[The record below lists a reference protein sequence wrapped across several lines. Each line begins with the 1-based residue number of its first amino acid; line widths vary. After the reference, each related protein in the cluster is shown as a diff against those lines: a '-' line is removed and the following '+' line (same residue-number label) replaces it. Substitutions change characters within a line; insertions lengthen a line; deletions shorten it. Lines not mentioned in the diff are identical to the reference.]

1 MAFSTFSES
10 SAAADGAGSSVTV
23 RINANKALIHRFP
36 TIFCLPITSSFV
48 RLLVENQCRLICIYC
63 FHNAY
68 SRAQIH
74 GLGPVQFARLS
85 YGRLSDSGLLNAI
98 LPQPLHPDFALK
110 TGRKRFRKRDCTGI
124 YRCNGGTP
132 IAMPLCCQIKTGVLP
147 PMSKHRQAYLNWVSD
162 LPSSGL
168 KSISLFRR

>member
-48 RLLVENQCRLICIYC
+48 RLLIENQCRLICIYC
-63 FHNAY
+63 FLNAY

-110 TGRKRFRKRDCTGI
+110 TGRKQFRKRDCTGI

-132 IAMPLCCQIKTGVLP
+132 LQCLSVAKSEQGCFRPCQSKGKRILIGYRIFLLP
-147 PMSKHRQAYLNWVSD
+147 
-162 LPSSGL
+162 G
-168 KSISLFRR
+168 

>member
-48 RLLVENQCRLICIYC
+48 RLLIENQCRLICIYC
-63 FHNAY
+63 FLNAY

-110 TGRKRFRKRDCTGI
+110 TGRKQFRKRDCTGI

-132 IAMPLCCQIKTGVLP
+132 IAMPLCCQIRTGLLP
-147 PMSKHRQAYLNWVSD
+147 PMSKQRQTYLNWVSD
-162 LPSSGL
+162 LPASGL

>member
-48 RLLVENQCRLICIYC
+48 RLLIENQCRLICIYC
-63 FHNAY
+63 FLNAY

-85 YGRLSDSGLLNAI
+85 YGRLTDSGLRNAI
-98 LPQPLHPDFALK
+98 RPQPLHPDFALK
-110 TGRKRFRKRDCTGI
+110 TGRKQFRKRDFTGI

-132 IAMPLCCQIKTGVLP
+132 IAMPLCCKIRTGLLP
-147 PMSKHRQAYLNWVSD
+147 HMSKQRQTYLNWVSD
-162 LPSSGL
+162 LPASGL